1 MRALG
6 FLAGSSGLAARRLL
20 IRLGVTLGVLGVLF
34 AGANVAAERLA
45 EDRLAALAQDSFDL
59 RARPEVALDA
69 FPILV
74 RIFAGDLPAVSLRAS
89 GIRAQGLT
97 LRSVAIE
104 LQGIRFPGGI
114 LGLLSNPERA
124 RVIVA
129 RGRASAEVGEKDLNR
144 FLAGKKVGASVR
156 LLDGRAVLRARRVV
170 GGRSRVIEAT
180 GRIRLGR
187 GAIFFDAEKVTVDG
201 RAPPASWRAE
211 ARRAASFRVDLPK
224 LPGGLRVQR
233 LEILRGAIR
242 LSATVRDYE
251 MRLRPPAAKPG
262 SKPGSKPSSRG

>member
-1 MRALG
+1 MRELRSFAS
-6 FLAGSSGLAARRLL
+6 SSGLAARRLL
-20 IRLGVTLGVLGVLF
+20 LRLGVTLGVLAVLF
-34 AGANVAAERLA
+34 AGANIAAERLA
-45 EDRLAALAQDSFDL
+45 EDRLAAFAQDSFDL
-59 RARPEVALDA
+59 RSRPEVALDA

-74 RIFAGDLPAVSLRAS
+74 RIFAGDLPAVSFSAS

-97 LRSVAIE
+97 LRSVEIE

-114 LGLLSNPERA
+114 LGLLSNPENS

-129 RGRASAEVGEKDLNR
+129 RGRASAEASEKDLNG

-156 LLDGRAVLRARRVV
+156 LLDGRAILRARRIV
-170 GGRSRVIEAT
+170 GGRSRMLEAA

-187 GAIFFDAEKVTVDG
+187 GAIFFDAGGVTIDG
-201 RAPPASWRAE
+201 RDPPAAYRAE

-233 LEILRGAIR
+233 LEIRRGLVR

-251 MRLRPPAAKPG
+251 MRLRAPATRPAG
-262 SKPGSKPSSRG
+262 RPSNRG